1 MEIQVMHVQ
10 RTLILSLAGAL
21 SLCFAVAD
29 AQAQTRRMR
38 GEAPPITI
46 KKRSFLDSG
55 PVVPVGSLNNYVT
68 MDTLYGLPPYDNNR
82 AWFGRET
89 LPRRFDIPGAGPL
102 FNF

>member
-1 MEIQVMHVQ
+1 MHIH

-21 SLCFAVAD
+21 SLCWAAAD
-29 AQAQTRRMR
+29 AQAQTRRLR

-46 KKRSFLDSG
+46 TKRSFLDSG
-55 PVVPVGSLNNYVT
+55 KVVPVDSMRNYVT
-68 MDTLYGLPPYDNNR
+68 MDTRFGLPVYDNNR
-82 AWFGRET
+82 SWFGRET